1 MTYTRRWTK
10 VVSPNRPKNQMD
22 DAERELRVDVGE
34 RMQDLLG
41 GVADWTADPV
51 DDKLTGFSMFL
62 HWSRFKRFATYVFG
76 TVTSIDTLY
85 NHGFRVTTG
94 GSITLAG
101 QVRLPKGAVLVDVY
115 VHCVTV
121 VNTTIATTVYA
132 VDASTGT
139 PTRTSLATRSL
150 TGVNA
155 QGRYSV
161 SSGAGINAT
170 IGSDDNFVE
179 VEVTVTNSSGG
190 AANFGFHGIE
200 VTYTRGVFN
209 YA

>member
-1 MTYTRRWTK
+1 
-10 VVSPNRPKNQMD
+10 MD
-22 DAERELRVDVGE
+22 DAEREIKVDFGE

-51 DDKLTGFSMFL
+51 DDKLNPFSMFL
-62 HWSRFKRFATYVFG
+62 HWSRFKRFATYIFG

-85 NHGFRVTTG
+85 NHGIRTTTG
-94 GSITLAG
+94 GSIVLFG
-101 QVRLPKGAVLVDVY
+101 QVRLPKGAVLVDAY
-115 VHCVTV
+115 LHCVTV
-121 VNTTIATTVYA
+121 VNTTISAVVYA

-150 TGVNA
+150 TGANA
-155 QGRYSV
+155 QGRYSI
-161 SSGAGINAT
+161 SSGANINST
-170 IGSDDNFVE
+170 VGSDDAFIE
-179 VEVTVTNSSGG
+179 IEVTVTNSTGA
-190 AANFGFHGIE
+190 AANFAFQGIE